1 MLDRVR
7 KQVVMAAVARRE
19 MVLPHV
25 PAKMLLS
32 GAVIASFAWLL
43 SQDMVQPIVIYAL
56 QLYLSF

>member
-7 KQVVMAAVARRE
+7 KHVAIAAVARRE
-19 MVLPHV
+19 MVIPQV

-32 GAVIASFAWLL
+32 GAVIVSFAWLL
-43 SQDMVQPIVIYAL
+43 SQDMVKPIVIYAL